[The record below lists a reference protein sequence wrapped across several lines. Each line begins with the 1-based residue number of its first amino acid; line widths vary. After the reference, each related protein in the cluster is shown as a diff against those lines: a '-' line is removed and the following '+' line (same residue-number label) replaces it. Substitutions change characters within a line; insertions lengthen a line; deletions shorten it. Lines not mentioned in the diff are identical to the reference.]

1 MKNKQSLKN
10 NRISI
15 RLTDVDNKRLN
26 DYANK
31 HGKNTTEVLRIA
43 LDHLLYGEEA
53 KE

>member
-15 RLTDVDNKRLN
+15 RLTDVDNKRLIN
-26 DYANK
+26 YGNK